1 MDKILILDG
10 NADYALSLKTGLD
23 KMRQFDVATAASGKE
38 AIDLIE
44 KNQFSVFV
52 TEVVP
57 PGMDA
62 LDLLAYM
69 TQKRPNTPCIIMTD
83 HGKPWYKKQMA
94 QQSFLYHLEKPF
106 EISTLASAI
115 FVGLT
120 LRDEGKN
127 YRGMSMNSVLPLCEV
142 LQKTCRM
149 EVSSRDNGKGY
160 LYFKDGIIIDAHY
173 KDFNGEE
180 AAKELTRW
188 DGIFIKL
195 SELPRCRNRTR
206 IKTKL
211 MDMAGASWD
220 HQKSDKGWDACIEE
234 IELTAECIQSVF
246 DTYIDEFHRIKGFQ
260 ALALIEENGQIL
272 ASDQKDKTINLVHLT
287 DDVNKFFS
295 SAEKYNSINI
305 DKGEAVTLH
314 KLNSIVTI
322 LKPQKETTPRIRLIG
337 VTSATGNW
345 FFMKMNLKKL
355 LNELVTFE

>member
-1 MDKILILDG
+1 MDKVLIIDG
-10 NADYALSLKTGLD
+10 NADHVHSLKSGLD
-23 KMRQFDVATAASGKE
+23 KMRQFEVATATSGKE

-44 KNQFSVFV
+44 KNKFSVFV

-83 HGKPWYKKQMA
+83 HGKPWFKEKMA

-106 EISTLASAI
+106 KINSLVSAI
-115 FVGLT
+115 FVGLN

-127 YRGMSMNSVLPLCEV
+127 YSGMTMSSVLPLVEI
-142 LQKTCRM
+142 LQKTCRL
-149 EVSSRDNGKGY
+149 EVSSKNNGKGF

-180 AAKELTRW
+180 AAKELTKW

-206 IKTKL
+206 IKTSL

-220 HQKSDKGWDACIEE
+220 HQKSDKDWDACIEE
-234 IELTAECIQSVF
+234 IKLTPECIHSVF
-246 DTYIDEFHRIKGFQ
+246 DSFIDEFHRIKGFQ
-260 ALALIEENGQIL
+260 ALALVDENGQIL
-272 ASDQKDKTINLVHLT
+272 ASDQKDKTVDLVRLT
-287 DDVNKFFS
+287 ADLNNFFS
-295 SAEKYNSINI
+295 SAEKSNCMNI
-305 DKGEAVTLH
+305 DKGEAFTLH
-314 KLNSIVTI
+314 KQDSIVTI
-322 LKPQKETTPRIRLIG
+322 LQPQKETTPRIRLIG
-337 VTSATGNW
+337 VTSAGGNW

-355 LNELVTFE
+355 LNEIIGA